1 MYFSLHN
8 NTSNKEVSLCSL
20 MYSTSLGPNLIQHKL
35 WFTLVDLS
43 HFFWPNTTSLHMSLC
58 NLMETYVKSLKFYSS
73 NVTYWQGLKNACY
86 PCYHSHKK
94 KTQHKKFLPC
104 DFHIV
109 LWTCCF
115 LMFSFFFFFSFLSF
129 GYFQFE
135 K

>member
-1 MYFSLHN
+1 MCFSLHN
-8 NTSNKEVSLCSL
+8 NTSNKKVSLCSL
-20 MYSTSLGPNLIQHKL
+20 MYSTSLGPNHIQHKL

-43 HFFWPNTTSLHMSLC
+43 HFFWPNTTFLHMSLC
-58 NLMETYVKSLKFYSS
+58 NLMETYVKSLKIYSS

-94 KTQHKKFLPC
+94 KPNIKNFYHVTSTLFFEHVVFS
-104 DFHIV
+104 
-109 LWTCCF
+109 CF
-115 LMFSFFFFFSFLSF
+115 LSFFFSFLSF